1 MRSYP
6 NWSKKRKDKTEDLI
20 VQIREATEKD
30 LPALEWGGE
39 FSRFRLVYQRAMR
52 EANRG
57 RQALLVAECGDDI
70 VGQLFVLFSTVH
82 ADPRP
87 VPYTGYLYSFR
98 VKPSFRNQGIGG
110 LLISKAE
117 EILLERDFRRVLIG
131 VAKINDDARRLYE
144 RRGYSIIAED
154 PGEWSFVDHEN
165 QIQRVVEPT
174 YIMEKVF

>member
-6 NWSKKRKDKTEDLI
+6 DWSKKQKDKTEEPI
-20 VQIREATEKD
+20 VQIREATERD

-39 FSRFRLVYQRAMR
+39 FSRFRLVYQRALK

-57 RQALLVAECGDDI
+57 RQTLLVAECSDNI
-70 VGQLFVLFSTVH
+70 VGQLFVLFNTVH

-87 VPYTGYLYSFR
+87 IPYTGYLYSFR
-98 VKPSFRNQGIGG
+98 VKPQFRNQGIGG
-110 LLISKAE
+110 LLITRAE

-131 VAKINDDARRLYE
+131 VAKINDGARRLYE
-144 RRGYSIIAED
+144 RLGYRIIAED

-174 YIMEKVF
+174 YIMEKFF